1 MTVLW
6 VQAAA
11 CTLSFLHILR
21 LKRCESQRA
30 QHPRWTAGR
39 NNRNSVRLS
48 GEELRQ
54 GGQPDCCLG
63 KSQQSHRRQTAAT
76 GFRPRGASQVIPAT
90 TWRVWCRGEQRDLT
104 TLLPLNLGTP
114 VVSLR

>member
-1 MTVLW
+1 MSNLPTT
-6 VQAAA
+6 
-11 CTLSFLHILR
+11 TLDPSFLRRELHRTL
-21 LKRCESQRA
+21 LE
-30 QHPRWTAGR
+30 AGR
-39 NNRNSVRLS
+39 R
-48 GEELRQ
+48 ELRQ

-104 TLLPLNLGTP
+104 TLLPLNLGTS